1 MDDYRVVSTNTDIIF
16 EKRNSTNYTRVC
28 LPGLDIG
35 FVDYIKKFCNF
46 YKCNFS
52 KDTFDKQVD
61 IYKPE
66 ANKLFKSS
74 YADTIVNKAYLHRK
88 IGLCNIGLEEDWH
101 SPVFVVKSKSNIIAT
116 TGHNKIYATALR
128 RKSFNMDFD
137 CFVMDFDN
145 DLENK
150 FINVHEIHSNDE
162 FSDAIGY
169 KNFAIDVSVE
179 KTVGGFLPCVV
190 QFSKEYPINYHD
202 GSHLLTDSNRKFFDI
217 VGNKNDISIDIVLND
232 THDSKIFDSS
242 GIFNI
247 VQTNTLMTFT
257 TNKQIYFDLSDLLPF
272 FSDNTTDL
280 IAIDGSYIVEIF
292 NSRASGFYPKKSPP
306 SAIL

>member
-1 MDDYRVVSTNTDIIF
+1 MGDYRVVSTNTDIIF
-16 EKRNSTNYTRVC
+16 EQRHPTNYTRIIH
-28 LPGLDIG
+28 PGLDSG
-35 FVDYIKKFCNF
+35 FVNYIKKFCNF

-52 KDTFDKQVD
+52 KDTFADQVD
-61 IYKPE
+61 IYKRE
-66 ANKLFKSS
+66 ANKLFQES
-74 YADTIVNKAYLHRK
+74 YSDTIVNKAYLHRK
-88 IGLCNIGLEEDWH
+88 IRLANIGLEEDWH
-101 SPVFVVKSKSNIIAT
+101 SPVFVVKSKGNIIAT

-128 RKSFNMDFD
+128 KKSLNMDFD

-150 FINVHEIHSNDE
+150 FINVHEINSNDE
-162 FSDAIGY
+162 FADAIGCRD
-169 KNFAIDVSVE
+169 FVMDVSIE
-179 KTVGGFLPCVV
+179 KTFGGFLPCVM
-190 QFSKEYPINYHD
+190 QFSKEYPIDYHD

-247 VQTNTLMTFT
+247 VQTNTLMTLT

-280 IAIDGSYIVEIF
+280 IAIDGSYVVEIF
-292 NSRASGFYPKKSPP
+292 NVKSSGFYPKKSPP
-306 SAIL
+306 SGTP